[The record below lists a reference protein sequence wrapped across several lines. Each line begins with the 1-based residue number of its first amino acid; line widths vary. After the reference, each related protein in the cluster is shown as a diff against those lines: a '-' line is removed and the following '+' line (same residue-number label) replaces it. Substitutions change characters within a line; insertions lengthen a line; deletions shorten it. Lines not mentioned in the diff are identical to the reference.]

1 MKPIG
6 SEKLPLNQKI
16 SRIMEIAN
24 YGVQPKVEY
33 NNNASLTY
41 SITAADGS
49 NYGIIRENSK
59 YIIMKEGRNGYDY
72 LDGMMNNKKYVFSS
86 HGEALKKLN
95 LLMKPINEMYNNGKS
110 LNLIGEQEEEKKT
123 KREEKKYVLKT
134 PKADNET
141 ETEDLEIDDT
151 PMDDEMDMSMDTDV
165 EMDSEDELMDFPMD
179 DTEEEETEL
188 DIEVPMDDENGGRT
202 KKSVEKLTGKL
213 GQKLRELPEEEMT
226 SDFIKYVINSV
237 ISAVDLNKLTMDDA
251 EEIAE
256 KFEDEEIDYTEE
268 GEFEVEMTGDEE
280 FDMDVETELE
290 EMENFDFSKPA
301 TPELEAQIS
310 SIFEES
316 VNRTLNKYFD
326 SPKRK
331 TTKVI
336 TENFKN
342 MCHTLEQER
351 GVKNLVRF
359 DRNAKFLNEGRRHNL
374 NFRTRRGDFTVLR
387 SGKIIQ
393 L

>member
-110 LNLIGEQEEEKKT
+110 LNLIGEQEEEKKA

-134 PKADNET
+134 PKADK
-141 ETEDLEIDDT
+141 ETEDLVIDDT

-165 EMDSEDELMDFPMD
+165 EMDVEDSSMDLPMD

-188 DIEVPMDDENGGRT
+188 DIEVPMADENGGRT

>member
-6 SEKLPLNQKI
+6 SEKLPLNEKI
-16 SRIMEIAN
+16 TRIMEIAN

-110 LNLIGEQEEEKKT
+110 LNLIGEQEEEKKA

-134 PKADNET
+134 PTVDK
-141 ETEDLEIDDT
+141 ETEDLVIDDT
-151 PMDDEMDMSMDTDV
+151 PMEDDMGMDMPMDTDM
-165 EMDSEDELMDFPMD
+165 EMDVEDESMDLPMGD
-179 DTEEEETEL
+179 EEEEVMDL
-188 DIEVPMDDENGGRT
+188 DVEVSMEDENEGRT

-213 GQKLRELPEEEMT
+213 GQKLRELPEEDMT

-268 GEFEVEMTGDEE
+268 GEYEVEMSGDEE
-280 FDMDVETELE
+280 FDMDLETELE
-290 EMENFDFSKPA
+290 EMTLDFTKVKP
-301 TPELEAQIS
+301 TKELEAEIS

-316 VNRTLNKYFD
+316 VSRTLNKYFD
-326 SPKRK
+326 SPKSK